1 MNNKENYYDLVCN
14 MERISLEKRF
24 LPYAYGSPKRTT
36 TSNDQYERVN
46 LLFFTDSHIDFTN
59 AKESYDNLVRTVEYA
74 NTCPVKL
81 SAVIHAGDFMTP
93 WKIADKND
101 ALNRAKSFFE
111 VAKKSENP
119 FVFAIGNHDYND
131 AETAPE
137 NALTDSDWSELFY
150 DYAEEK
156 YGIIRQI
163 KKNGN
168 SSNWHY
174 YDVEDKK
181 IRIIAIDSLDTD
193 RSVTNENGNVKY
205 FSKYGTFITSEQLNW
220 IANTA
225 LNFDDK
231 PEKDWGVILTSHMTF
246 ENFGYHA
253 NAGEVLHKILV
264 AFNNSDKY
272 SFSCKNDENS
282 YFDIDLDA
290 DFTRYKDEEKK
301 PHFIC
306 WLIGHEHVDKNCVRD
321 GINMIWSLNGSASN
335 NYGDA
340 RVMRF
345 PGTATQ
351 NAFDIV
357 NIDTVNRRI
366 RMFRYGAGLN
376 CYGEGGDRF
385 LPDGLPY

>member
-1 MNNKENYYDLVCN
+1 MSNKAELYDLVCN
-14 MERISLEKRF
+14 MERIDLEKRF

-272 SFSCKNDENS
+272 SFSCRNEENS
-282 YFDIDLDA
+282 FFDIDVSC
-290 DFTRYKDEEKK
+290 DFTRYSGEEKK

-306 WLIGHEHVDKNCVRD
+306 WLIGHDHEDKNKVVD